1 MEVSVLKRTG
11 RYAPCLICPLF
22 HVFCT
27 ERCYFSF
34 VPVVSLQ
41 RRARI
46 NYRLPLAFI
55 VAQYLL
61 LARYRARASM
71 ELSGPVLCTCTSV
84 FVGPTGRI
92 REQGFGDWRIGGPVT
107 VERDGYMRFY
117 ESTGEGFVLFSCG
130 ALPRMSW
137 IAEGYRNTFGSC
149 QTAQNLSTFAWKPP
163 ISHAKH
169 NFQTLHSNAYAMRED
184 VGSSAEDRS

>member
-11 RYAPCLICPLF
+11 RYAPCLICLLS

-34 VPVVSLQ
+34 VLAASLQ
-41 RRARI
+41 RRVRI

-71 ELSGPVLCTCTSV
+71 DAVRPGLCTCTSV
-84 FVGPTGRI
+84 FVGPTGESESGVSR
-92 REQGFGDWRIGGPVT
+92 DWRIGGPVT
-107 VERDGYMRFY
+107 VERGGYMRFY
-117 ESTGEGFVLFSCG
+117 ESTGEGFVLFSCE
-130 ALPRMSW
+130 ALPHVSR
-137 IAEGYRNTFGSC
+137 IAEGYWNTFGSC
-149 QTAQNLSTFAWKPP
+149 QTAQNLSTLAWKPP
-163 ISHAKH
+163 ISHARH
-169 NFQTLHSNAYAMRED
+169 NFQTLLTVNA
-184 VGSSAEDRS
+184 